1 MLLDPE
7 CIPCIIKQAYD
18 SAKRFT
24 SDNTELQFKIVKE
37 ACSAVLSIEENS
49 TSPKFSS
56 VIQNIIEKNTGFTNP
71 YKKLKEKNI
80 KEARCYIPYL
90 ETIVENSYDKL
101 QMAVRAAIIG
111 NIIDLGANPEFDIEY
126 EVNRI
131 TNNNINLDSLKN
143 FKDDLENSNL
153 ILYIGDNFEEA
164 LFDKILLKQLLPKK
178 IVFAVRSKPIL
189 NDITLE
195 DAKILGID
203 KICRVIESGSKIA
216 GTDLFQCSPEFL
228 NLFEKADLVI
238 AKGQG
243 NFETLLN
250 VNRPVYFLFKVKCN
264 VIARRSGLLVG
275 TSALYLYNI
284 TKVVSN
290 ANIN

>member
-24 SDNTELQFKIVKE
+24 TDNIELQFKIVKE
-37 ACSAVLSIEENS
+37 ACSEVLSIEENS
-49 TSPKFSS
+49 TSQKFAS
-56 VIQNIIEKNTGFTNP
+56 VIQNIIEKNTGLKNP
-71 YKKLKEKNI
+71 YKKLKEKNL
-80 KEARCYIPYL
+80 KEAKRYIPYL

-111 NIIDLGANPEFDIEY
+111 NIIDLGANPKFDIEY

-131 TNNNINLDSLKN
+131 TDNNINLDALKN
-143 FKDDLENSNL
+143 FKDDLKNSNL
-153 ILYIGDNFEEA
+153 ILYIGDNYEEA

-178 IVFAVRSKPIL
+178 IVFAVRSKTIL

-195 DAKILGID
+195 DAKALGID
-203 KICRVIESGSKIA
+203 KICEVMESGSKIA
-216 GTDLFQCSPEFL
+216 GTDLFQCSSEFL

-243 NFETLLN
+243 NFETLLK
-250 VNRPVYFLFKVKCN
+250 VNRPIYFLFKVKCD
-264 VIARRSGLLVG
+264 VIARRSGLPIG
-275 TSALYLYNI
+275 TIALYLNNN
-284 TKVVSN
+284 KKEVSN
-290 ANIN
+290 AIIN